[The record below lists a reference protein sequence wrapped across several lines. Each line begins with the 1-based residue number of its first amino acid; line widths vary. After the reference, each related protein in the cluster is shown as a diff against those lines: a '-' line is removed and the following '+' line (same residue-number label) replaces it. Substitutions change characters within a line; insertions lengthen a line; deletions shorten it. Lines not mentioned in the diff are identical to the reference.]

1 MIEILEYIKKLDE
14 SGNYRLAD
22 KLDNEVRKVYAQ
34 AITQSPATPRQPP
47 GMQESHS
54 INPNYV
60 FEFNEFLK
68 KLQSEKPSTKDET
81 DTLSPAKN
89 TDINT
94 LRKQVNKIIS
104 DGNITS
110 KKIKTIENDLG
121 ALPALEGKV
130 GQASE
135 MNDLFNTKITDNSN
149 NIAQNTD
156 GIEELQDT
164 VNTLEQQ

>member
-22 KLDNEVRKVYAQ
+22 KLDNEVRKIYAQ
-34 AITQSPATPRQPP
+34 ALGQVP
-47 GMQESHS
+47 GVSGYTGFVLNQLVQNKIKPQE
-54 INPNYV
+54 
-60 FEFNEFLK
+60 
-68 KLQSEKPSTKDET
+68 KDT

-121 ALPALEGKV
+121 ALPSLEGKV
-130 GQASE
+130 GQATE
-135 MNDLFNTKITDNSN
+135 MNDSFNTKITDNTSK
-149 NIAQNTD
+149 IQENTD
-156 GIEELQDT
+156 DIMMLQDSAD
-164 VNTLEQQ
+164 TLEQK

>member
-1 MIEILEYIKKLDE
+1 MKIFEYINQLDKC
-14 SGNYRLAD
+14 GNYRLAD
-22 KLDNEVRKVYAQ
+22 KIENEVRKIYAQ
-34 AITQSPATPRQPP
+34 AIMQSPLTSRQSP
-47 GMQESHS
+47 GMQENHAL
-54 INPNYV
+54 NPNFAYIL
-60 FEFNEFLK
+60 N
-68 KLQSEKPSTKDET
+68 KLLMKEQAKITQKKDET
-81 DTLSPAKN
+81 ETLSPNKS

-135 MNDLFNTKITDNSN
+135 QFDELSTNVTDNTF
-149 NIAQNTD
+149 NISENSKNIQVIQET
-156 GIEELQDT
+156 LDT
-164 VNTLEQQ
+164 L

>member
-1 MIEILEYIKKLDE
+1 MIEILEHIKKLDE

-22 KLDNEVRKVYAQ
+22 KLDNEVRKIYAQ
-34 AITQSPATPRQPP
+34 ILGQVP
-47 GMQESHS
+47 GVSGYTGFVLNQMVQ
-54 INPNYV
+54 
-60 FEFNEFLK
+60 K
-68 KLQSEKPSTKDET
+68 KIKPEEKET

-89 TDINT
+89 TDVNT

-135 MNDLFNTKITDNSN
+135 MNDSFNTRITNNTNDINDNSED
-149 NIAQNTD
+149 IMM
-156 GIEELQDT
+156 LQDS
-164 VNTLEQQ
+164 VDTLK

>member
-22 KLDNEVRKVYAQ
+22 KLDNEVRKIYAQ
-34 AITQSPATPRQPP
+34 AVNQLP
-47 GMQESHS
+47 GISGYAGFVLNQLVQNKIKPE
-54 INPNYV
+54 
-60 FEFNEFLK
+60 NE
-68 KLQSEKPSTKDET
+68 DT
-81 DTLSPAKN
+81 DTLSPQK
-89 TDINT
+89 DSDVNT

-104 DGNITS
+104 DGIIQN

-130 GQASE
+130 GEASE
-135 MNDLFNTKITDNSN
+135 MNDSFNTKITDMSN

-156 GIEELQDT
+156 DIIVLEDT
-164 VNTLEQQ
+164 VNNLE

>member
-22 KLDNEVRKVYAQ
+22 KLDSEVRKIYAQ
-34 AITQSPATPRQPP
+34 TLSKVP
-47 GMQESHS
+47 GVSDYTGFVLNQLVQNQM
-54 INPNYV
+54 NPK
-60 FEFNEFLK
+60 EA
-68 KLQSEKPSTKDET
+68 DT

-135 MNDLFNTKITDNSN
+135 MNDSFNTKITNHTN
-149 NIAQNTD
+149 EITD
-156 GIEELQDT
+156 ITQDVQMLQDSIET
-164 VNTLEQQ
+164 PK

>member
-34 AITQSPATPRQPP
+34 ALNQAP
-47 GMQESHS
+47 GISGYAGFVLNQLVQNK
-54 INPNYV
+54 I
-60 FEFNEFLK
+60 
-68 KLQSEKPSTKDET
+68 KPKDDDT
-81 DTLSPAKN
+81 DTLSPQKDS
-89 TDINT
+89 DINT

-110 KKIKTIENDLG
+110 KKIKTIESDLG
-121 ALPALEGKV
+121 ALPSLEGKV

-135 MNDLFNTKITDNSN
+135 MNDSFNTKITNNTNDINDNTED
-149 NIAQNTD
+149 IMM
-156 GIEELQDT
+156 LQDS
-164 VNTLEQQ
+164 VDTLK

>member
-22 KLDNEVRKVYAQ
+22 KLDNEVRKIYAQ
-34 AITQSPATPRQPP
+34 ALNQVP
-47 GMQESHS
+47 GISGYAGFVLNQLVQNKIKPE
-54 INPNYV
+54 
-60 FEFNEFLK
+60 NE
-68 KLQSEKPSTKDET
+68 DT
-81 DTLSPAKN
+81 DTLSPQK
-89 TDINT
+89 DSDVNT

-104 DGNITS
+104 DGIIQN

-121 ALPALEGKV
+121 ALPALEGKL

-135 MNDLFNTKITDNSN
+135 MNDSFNTKITDMSN

-156 GIEELQDT
+156 DIIVLEDT
-164 VNTLEQQ
+164 VNNLE

>member
-22 KLDNEVRKVYAQ
+22 KLDNEVRKIYAQ
-34 AITQSPATPRQPP
+34 AVNQLP
-47 GMQESHS
+47 GISGYAGFVLNQLVQNKIKPE
-54 INPNYV
+54 
-60 FEFNEFLK
+60 NE
-68 KLQSEKPSTKDET
+68 DT
-81 DTLSPAKN
+81 DTLSPQK
-89 TDINT
+89 DSDVNT

-104 DGNITS
+104 DGIIQN

-121 ALPALEGKV
+121 ALPALEGQL

-135 MNDLFNTKITDNSN
+135 MNDSFNTKITDMSN

-156 GIEELQDT
+156 DIIVLEDT
-164 VNTLEQQ
+164 VNNLE

>member
-34 AITQSPATPRQPP
+34 AVNQVP
-47 GMQESHS
+47 GISGYAGFVLNQLVQNKIKPE
-54 INPNYV
+54 
-60 FEFNEFLK
+60 NE
-68 KLQSEKPSTKDET
+68 DT
-81 DTLSPAKN
+81 DTLSPQK
-89 TDINT
+89 DSDVNT

-104 DGNITS
+104 DGIIQN

-121 ALPALEGKV
+121 ALPALEGKL

-135 MNDLFNTKITDNSN
+135 MNDSFNTKITDMSN

-156 GIEELQDT
+156 DIIVLEDT
-164 VNTLEQQ
+164 VNNLE

>member
-22 KLDNEVRKVYAQ
+22 KLDNEVRKIYAQ
-34 AITQSPATPRQPP
+34 AVNQLP
-47 GMQESHS
+47 GISGYAGFVLNQLVQNKIKPE
-54 INPNYV
+54 
-60 FEFNEFLK
+60 NE
-68 KLQSEKPSTKDET
+68 DT
-81 DTLSPAKN
+81 DTLSPQK
-89 TDINT
+89 DSDVNT

-104 DGNITS
+104 DGIIQN

-121 ALPALEGKV
+121 ALPALEGKL

-135 MNDLFNTKITDNSN
+135 MNDSFNTKITDMSN

-156 GIEELQDT
+156 DIIVLEDT
-164 VNTLEQQ
+164 VNNLE

>member
-22 KLDNEVRKVYAQ
+22 KLDNEVRKIYAQ
-34 AITQSPATPRQPP
+34 ALNQVP
-47 GMQESHS
+47 GISGYAGFVLNQLVQNKIKPE
-54 INPNYV
+54 
-60 FEFNEFLK
+60 NE
-68 KLQSEKPSTKDET
+68 DT
-81 DTLSPAKN
+81 DTLSPQK
-89 TDINT
+89 DSDVNT

-104 DGNITS
+104 DGIIQN

-121 ALPALEGKV
+121 ALPALEGRL

-135 MNDLFNTKITDNSN
+135 MNDSFNTKITDMSN

-156 GIEELQDT
+156 DIIVLEDT
-164 VNTLEQQ
+164 VNNLE

>member
-1 MIEILEYIKKLDE
+1 MIEILEHIKKLDE

-22 KLDNEVRKVYAQ
+22 KLDNEVRKIYAQ
-34 AITQSPATPRQPP
+34 TLNQLP
-47 GMQESHS
+47 GVSGYTGFVLNQLVQNK
-54 INPNYV
+54 I
-60 FEFNEFLK
+60 
-68 KLQSEKPSTKDET
+68 KPEDEET

-121 ALPALEGKV
+121 ALPSLEGKI

-135 MNDLFNTKITDNSN
+135 MNDSFNTKITN
-149 NIAQNTD
+149 NTNDINENTED
-156 GIEELQDT
+156 IMMLQDT
-164 VNTLEQQ
+164 IDTLE

>member
-22 KLDNEVRKVYAQ
+22 KLDNEVRKIYAQ
-34 AITQSPATPRQPP
+34 AVNQAVNQVP
-47 GMQESHS
+47 GISGYAGFVLNQLVQNKIKPE
-54 INPNYV
+54 
-60 FEFNEFLK
+60 NE
-68 KLQSEKPSTKDET
+68 DT
-81 DTLSPAKN
+81 DTLSPQK
-89 TDINT
+89 DSDVNT

-104 DGNITS
+104 DGIIQN

-121 ALPALEGKV
+121 ALPALEGKL

-135 MNDLFNTKITDNSN
+135 MNDSFNTKITDMSN

-156 GIEELQDT
+156 DIIVLEDT
-164 VNTLEQQ
+164 VNNLE